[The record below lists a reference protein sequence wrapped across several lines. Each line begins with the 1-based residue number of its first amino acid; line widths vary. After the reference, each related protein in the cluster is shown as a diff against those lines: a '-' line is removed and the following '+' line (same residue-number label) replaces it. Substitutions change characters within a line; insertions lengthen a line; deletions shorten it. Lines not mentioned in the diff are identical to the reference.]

1 MKEIIVD
8 GGSLELTLVLP
19 REERRARFEMT
30 PTGDGWCLASETGTA
45 DDGTS
50 RRLLHR
56 ERGPLTRELL
66 RVVRGMTAAGYVI
79 ERLRLRRSIPA
90 A

>member
-1 MKEIIVD
+1 MREIIAHP
-8 GGSLELTLVLP
+8 GPLELTLLLP
-19 REERRARFEMT
+19 REERRARFEIAAT
-30 PTGDGWCLASETGTA
+30 RDGWCLASETGSI

-56 ERGPLTRELL
+56 ERGPLARELL
-66 RVVRGMTAAGYVI
+66 RVVRGMTAAGYVV
-79 ERLRLRRSIPA
+79 ERLQLRRPTPA